1 MKDPRSEL
9 PAVNTLLEEAARA
22 GILDTIPRDVVL
34 DSVRAV
40 LDTAR
45 REGGTPPSC
54 GWIDAIARLAEERS
68 RPLLVAV
75 INGTGVVLHTNLGR
89 APLAHAAFEAAEH
102 ALAYSTLELN
112 LETGERGSRQDRLR
126 ALLREITGAADGLVV
141 TNAAAAV
148 FLLLNTLASDGET
161 IVSRGELVEI
171 GGSFRI
177 PEILAKSGSTL
188 VEVGTTNRT
197 RLRDYELAFG
207 PRTRLLLKV
216 HRSNFEIIGFTEDA
230 GLGDLVRLGELR
242 RVPVVH
248 DVGSGLLID
257 LTEYGLSGEPLVRE
271 SVATGATVVFSG
283 DKLVGGPQAG
293 IIAGPA
299 AVVREAKANPLA
311 RAFRPDKF
319 TIAALEATLALYR
332 SRERALSEI
341 PALAMLVADAKTLE
355 LRAKSLAAQ
364 IPGSTIQRGGST
376 VGGGAFPGQTLPST
390 VVTVATESPN
400 RMLSALRENDPPVI
414 ARVADGVVIFDVRT
428 IREEELS
435 TLANAVLRARGQ

>member
-1 MKDPRSEL
+1 MNDPRSEL

-22 GILDTIPRDVVL
+22 GILDRIPRDVVL
-34 DSVRAV
+34 DSVRDV
-40 LDTAR
+40 LDIAR

-75 INGTGVVLHTNLGR
+75 INATGVVLHTNLGR
-89 APLAHAAFEAAEH
+89 APLARAAFEAAEH

-112 LETGERGSRQDRLR
+112 LETGDRGSRQDRLR

-197 RLRDYELAFG
+197 RLRDYELAFS

-216 HRSNFEIIGFTEDA
+216 HRSNFEIVGFTEDTA
-230 GLGDLVRLGELR
+230 LDDLVRLGELR
-242 RVPVVH
+242 GVPVVH

-299 AVVREAKANPLA
+299 AVVRKAKANPLA

-319 TIAALEATLALYR
+319 TIAALEATVALYR
-332 SRERALSEI
+332 SRERALTEI
-341 PALAMLVADAKTLE
+341 PALAMLVTDPKTLE
-355 LRAKSLAAQ
+355 LRAKNLAAQ
-364 IPGSTIQRGGST
+364 TPGSTIQRGGSA
-376 VGGGAFPGQTLPST
+376 VGGGAFPGKTLPST
-390 VVTVATESPN
+390 VVSVEAESPN
-400 RMLSALRENDPPVI
+400 RMLAELRHNDPPVI
-414 ARVADGVVIFDVRT
+414 ARVADGAVIFDVRT

-435 TLANAVLRARGQ
+435 TLADAVARVRGQ